1 MAEHPIEGLMNSA
14 MQKLRELVDVN
25 TIIGDPITT
34 PDGILIIPISRVAFG
49 FGSGGS
55 DWPTQSPKETFGG
68 GSGGGVSITPI
79 GFLIVSGGEVKLLQ
93 LAAQGNTGDRLINMV
108 PDLVDKVASLFSKE
122 EKKQQEPGQK
132 TEQ

>member
-55 DWPTQSPKETFGG
+55 DWPTQNPKETFGG

-108 PDLVDKVASLFSKE
+108 PDIVDKVASLFSKE

>member
-1 MAEHPIEGLMNSA
+1 MNSA

-55 DWPTQSPKETFGG
+55 DWPTQNPKETFGG

-122 EKKQQEPGQK
+122 EKKQQEPRQK

>member
-55 DWPTQSPKETFGG
+55 DWPTQNPKETFGG

-132 TEQ
+132 TDQ

>member
-55 DWPTQSPKETFGG
+55 DWPTQNPKETFGG

-122 EKKQQEPGQK
+122 EKKQQEPRPK

>member
-55 DWPTQSPKETFGG
+55 DWPTQNPKETFGG

-122 EKKQQEPGQK
+122 EKKQQIGIQK
-132 TEQ
+132 KR

>member
-55 DWPTQSPKETFGG
+55 DWPTQNPKETFGG
-68 GSGGGVSITPI
+68 GSGGGVSITPV

-108 PDLVDKVASLFSKE
+108 PDLVDKVASLFAKE
-122 EKKQQEPGQK
+122 DKKQQEPRQK

>member
-55 DWPTQSPKETFGG
+55 DWPTQNPKETFGG

-93 LAAQGNTGDRLINMV
+93 LAAQGNTGDRLIHMV

-122 EKKQQEPGQK
+122 EQ
-132 TEQ
+132 

>member
-108 PDLVDKVASLFSKE
+108 PDLVDKVASLFAKE

>member
-55 DWPTQSPKETFGG
+55 DWPTQNPKETFGG

-108 PDLVDKVASLFSKE
+108 PDLVDKVASLFAKE

>member
-55 DWPTQSPKETFGG
+55 DWPTQNPKETFGG

-122 EKKQQEPGQK
+122 EKKQQEPRQK

>member
-55 DWPTQSPKETFGG
+55 DWPTQNPKETFGG

-122 EKKQQEPGQK
+122 DKKQQEPGQK

>member
-55 DWPTQSPKETFGG
+55 DWPTQNPKETFGG

>member
-55 DWPTQSPKETFGG
+55 DWPTQNPKETFGG
-68 GSGGGVSITPI
+68 GSGGGASITPI

>member
-55 DWPTQSPKETFGG
+55 DWPTQNPKETFGG

-108 PDLVDKVASLFSKE
+108 PDLVDKVASLFAKE
-122 EKKQQEPGQK
+122 DKKQQEPGQK

>member
-55 DWPTQSPKETFGG
+55 DWPTQNPKETFGG

-79 GFLIVSGGEVKLLQ
+79 GFLIVSGGEGKLLQ